1 MENYFTNLFNMLG
14 GQPQVDPATLAP
26 QARQQVIDQALRQQQ
41 QLETAPIGFFN
52 YLSGQGRQVPEVDVA
67 ALPYG
72 TGATA
77 QTGVQSIDAAMAQQ
91 RMVENINKEILD
103 PLKPKAGMFDALSDM
118 SGQETM
124 ALISGIQGLLAEPE
138 APQLANLR
146 IPSATAGLRLGETD
160 LSKYYQGLL
169 R

>member
-14 GQPQVDPATLAP
+14 GQQQIPTIRPEVLKQAQRQMIQPQTSTQPGMFFGVGPAFSGQVDPLTQTMQSAISSQYNL
-26 QARQQVIDQALRQQQ
+26 
-41 QLETAPIGFFN
+41 
-52 YLSGQGRQVPEVDVA
+52 
-67 ALPYG
+67 G
-72 TGATA
+72 TGQVRAPE
-77 QTGVQSIDAAMAQQ
+77 GVYMGDG
-91 RMVENINKEILD
+91 VVPKE
-103 PLKPKAGMFDALSDM
+103 PGMFDALSDM

-138 APQLANLR
+138 APQLASLR